1 MRCPACSGGT
11 PVGGPDVT
19 PHPSTTVPAPSN
31 LDHEGRICITSLR
44 RASHRALSAE
54 GLGVERVDALPPE
67 TIAQVIREGLLHQPI
82 FTVDVDD
89 HRRLFQRASN
99 RADRVDRA
107 VEIEIAGTLLHAAP
121 AANGRR
127 VNLAIVP
134 SAPPR
139 RLPASSR
146 GLRACA
152 APARG
157 LLVLSGSASQRAP
170 RDRYRRNLEW
180 RRRGGIALRSF
191 SAIVSVY
198 DRQRTGNVS
207 RRTSPRTQC
216 RMEVCTGKCSGGDS
230 VGSRMPIST
239 SMVSVAWVRG

>member
-67 TIAQVIREGLLHQPI
+67 TIAQVIREGLLHQPV
-82 FTVDVDD
+82 FAVDVGD
-89 HRRLFQRASN
+89 HRRLFQRAGD

-146 GLRACA
+146 GLRACD

-170 RDRYRRNLEW
+170 RDRCRRNLEW
-180 RRRGGIALRSF
+180 RLRGGIARRGASRPSSRCTIDSGLETFREGRHPAPNAAWKYARA
-191 SAIVSVY
+191 SAQAGTVSV
-198 DRQRTGNVS
+198 RGCRS
-207 RRTSPRTQC
+207 RPRWF
-216 RMEVCTGKCSGGDS
+216 RWLG
-230 VGSRMPIST
+230 
-239 SMVSVAWVRG
+239 